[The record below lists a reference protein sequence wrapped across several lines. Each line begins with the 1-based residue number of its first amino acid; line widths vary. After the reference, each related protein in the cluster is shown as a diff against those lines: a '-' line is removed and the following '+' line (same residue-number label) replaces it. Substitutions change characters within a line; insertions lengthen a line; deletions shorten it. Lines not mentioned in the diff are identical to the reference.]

1 VHILDNQRRSPVTP
15 VHQGPSRRFAA
26 RLLLTAA
33 LMIPASAA
41 RADVVLTWN
50 EIAVR
55 TMVQQGQNPFLQA
68 RTASIV
74 QLAVFEAVN
83 AINGEFEPYLGL
95 GAAAG
100 ASAEA
105 AAATA
110 AYDVLKAFFPAA
122 TDLDARY
129 AATLSTI
136 PDGESKTAG
145 VSAGHQAATQIL
157 LHRANDGAAGPQISP
172 VGLPVPG
179 VWQVTVPGCA
189 AGASGGVFYHWRNV
203 VPFGVPEV
211 ARFRPEP
218 PPDVTSTAFAKAF
231 EEVKRVGDVISPYR
245 PDDRSDVARF
255 YHATSPTQV
264 VSQAARQVAA
274 AGGLT
279 LSENAR
285 LLALAN
291 MAVNDSLIASMSA
304 KYHYNYWRP
313 VTAIR
318 FPGTYGRHGIE
329 ADPGFTPLIGTPC
342 FPSYPSNHAS
352 ATRSGAEVLRRAFGA
367 GGHDLVID
375 NPYVAPVSHLHY
387 RYSAFDDFCAD
398 VDDARIFGGVH
409 YRFDQ
414 VAGNQLGRDIG
425 TYVYKHNLRRRG
437 GGD

>member
-1 VHILDNQRRSPVTP
+1 VPILDNQRCSPFTP
-15 VHQGPSRRFAA
+15 DRQGRSRRFAA
-26 RLLLTAA
+26 GMLVAAA
-33 LMIPASAA
+33 LLMPLRAA
-41 RADVVLTWN
+41 EADVVLTWN

-83 AINGEFEPYLGL
+83 AITGEFEPYLGL
-95 GAAAG
+95 EAPAG
-100 ASAEA
+100 ASADA

-122 TDLDARY
+122 ADLDALY
-129 AATLSTI
+129 AGALAAI
-136 PDGESKTAG
+136 PDGESKAAG
-145 VSAGHQAATQIL
+145 IAAGHQAATQIL
-157 LHRANDGAAGPQISP
+157 LHRANDGAAVPQVSSVGP
-172 VGLPVPG
+172 PVPG
-179 VWQVTVPGCA
+179 VWQITVPGCA
-189 AGASGGVFYHWRNV
+189 AGATGGVFYHWRNL
-203 VPFGVPEV
+203 VPFGVPDV
-211 ARFRPEP
+211 VGFRPEP
-218 PPDVTSTAFAKAF
+218 PPDITSTAFAKAY
-231 EEVKRVGDVISPYR
+231 EEVKRVGDVNSPYR
-245 PDDRSDVARF
+245 PDDRTDVARF
-255 YHATSPTQV
+255 FHATSPTQI
-264 VSQAARQVAA
+264 VSQAARQLAA
-274 AGGLT
+274 ARGLT
-279 LSENAR
+279 TSENAR

-291 MAVNDSLIASMSA
+291 MAISDSLVASMSA

-318 FPGTYGRHGIE
+318 FPGSYGKHGIE

-367 GGHDLVID
+367 GGHDFVID

-387 RYSAFDDFCAD
+387 RYTAFDDFCAD

-414 VAGNQLGRDIG
+414 VAGNQLGREIG
-425 TYVYKHNLRRRG
+425 TYVYKHSLRRRG
-437 GGD
+437 GE